1 LYNQISNIQKTTFDL
16 LAALTHPGQPS
27 NVDTV
32 NNVSIALATSS
43 KLNLFFCHERSSTFG
58 WLVSPSSYLRY
69 WPLQD
74 SDTC

>member
-1 LYNQISNIQKTTFDL
+1 MSNTQKTAFDQ

-43 KLNLFFCHERSSTFG
+43 KWNLFFLHSRTSTLG
-58 WLVSPSSYLRY
+58 WLTSPSSYTRY
-69 WPLQD
+69 VPLQD
-74 SDTC
+74 SDICKYN